1 MTENKDILEEI
12 IEEWEKDSK
21 IDVNNIQNET
31 VSTPFLHSK
40 YLRMLSTWKRRRH
53 IYEKKLT
60 ELQAIKRRYY
70 RGEMGRDELNTY
82 GWNQYQG
89 NRMIKTELEETLRG
103 DSDVLSLQSKLDL
116 IDTVLYVL
124 ESIIK
129 TVMSRDFEI
138 SNFIKYKMFMKG
150 EE

>member
-1 MTENKDILEEI
+1 MADKDVLEEI
-12 IEEWEKDSK
+12 INEWEKDSI
-21 IDVNNIQNET
+21 IDVNRIQDET
-31 VSTPFLHSK
+31 VATPFLHSK
-40 YLRMLSTWKRRRH
+40 YLRMLSMWKKRRH

-60 ELQAIKRRYY
+60 ELQAVKRRYY
-70 RGEMGRDELNTY
+70 RGEMGREELESY

-103 DSDVLSLQSKLDL
+103 DSDILSIQSKIDL

-124 ESIIK
+124 ESIVKMI
-129 TVMSRDFEI
+129 TSRDFEI

>member
-1 MTENKDILEEI
+1 MADKDILEEI
-12 IEEWEKDSK
+12 IDEWEKDSI
-21 IDVNNIQNET
+21 IDVNRIQDET
-31 VSTPFLHSK
+31 VATPFLHSK
-40 YLRMLSTWKRRRH
+40 YLRMLSMWKKRRH

-70 RGEMGRDELNTY
+70 RGEMGREELESY

-103 DSDVLSLQSKLDL
+103 DSDVLSIQSKLDL

-124 ESIIK
+124 ESIVKMI
-129 TVMSRDFEI
+129 TSRDFEI

>member
-1 MTENKDILEEI
+1 MADKDVLEEI
-12 IEEWEKDSK
+12 INEWEKDSI
-21 IDVNNIQNET
+21 IDVNRIQDET
-31 VSTPFLHSK
+31 VATPFLHSK
-40 YLRMLSTWKRRRH
+40 YLRMLSMWKKRRH

-60 ELQAIKRRYY
+60 ELQAVKRRYY
-70 RGEMGRDELNTY
+70 RGEMGREELESY

-103 DSDVLSLQSKLDL
+103 DSDVLSIQSKIDL

-124 ESIIK
+124 ESIVKMI
-129 TVMSRDFEI
+129 TSRDFEI

>member
-1 MTENKDILEEI
+1 MADKDVLEEI
-12 IEEWEKDSK
+12 INEWEKDSI
-21 IDVNNIQNET
+21 IDVNRIQDET
-31 VSTPFLHSK
+31 VETPFLHSK
-40 YLRMLSTWKRRRH
+40 YLRMLSMWKKRRH

-60 ELQAIKRRYY
+60 ELQAVKRRYY
-70 RGEMGRDELNTY
+70 RGEMGREELESY

-103 DSDVLSLQSKLDL
+103 DSDILSIQSKIDL

-124 ESIIK
+124 ESIVKMI
-129 TVMSRDFEI
+129 TSRDFEI